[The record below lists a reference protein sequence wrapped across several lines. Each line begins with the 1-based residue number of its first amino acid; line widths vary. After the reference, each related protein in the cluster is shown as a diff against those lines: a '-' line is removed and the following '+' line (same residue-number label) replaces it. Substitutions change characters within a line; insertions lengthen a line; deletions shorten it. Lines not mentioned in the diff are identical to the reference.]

1 MFLMPY
7 MRKILLGSLLISILH
22 SSIGQQS
29 DRIPSEKPELIIGLI
44 MDQMRSDQL
53 YRYWDKFGDD
63 GFKKLMN
70 SGTVMNQ
77 AGFHYY
83 NTQSGPGY
91 ATIATGTQP
100 SVHGIVSN
108 DWYGI
113 LKDDL
118 THCTGDISATAVGG
132 HFELGQYSPG
142 NLMVSTFSDEMKLS
156 GNSQTKVYSIGWS
169 NESAILSG
177 GHAADA
183 AFWIDPLNG
192 KWMTSSHYKDSL
204 PAWVQQFN
212 EKKFPDIYLERIWS
226 PLLPLEEYTEYFVYN
241 SDADNPIIRKSY
253 LPIDLEK
260 SSRIDRRTRDYSML
274 QETPFGNTLILDMA
288 MTLLHEKQ
296 LGKDQY
302 TDYLAIN
309 LPAMGPVSERYGQE
323 SIELEDVFLRLDQ
336 DLAHFLSSLDD
347 LIGKNKVLIFLTATH
362 GMNNDPKYLK
372 YRKLPAGEFDGKQAL
387 SLLRSYLNV
396 KLGRG
401 EWIKG
406 YYENQIYLNRVLIE
420 DSKISLDEVRKEI
433 ANFMIQFEAVAHAT
447 SATTIS
453 SSYFPGGPNAL
464 IQKGYSPKRSGDVM
478 VVLRSGW
485 GLKGQS
491 RMGTGYNYDRK
502 VPLIW
507 YGWKVGKNVIYRDID
522 IADIAPTISFFLN
535 IPMPDACTGKPILD
549 MLEY

>member
-1 MFLMPY
+1 MIFL
-7 MRKILLGSLLISILH
+7 LQ

-29 DRIPSEKPELIIGLI
+29 NRIPSEKPELIIGLI
-44 MDQMRSDQL
+44 IDQMRPDQL

-70 SGTVMNQ
+70 NGTVMNQ
-77 AGFHYY
+77 AGYHYY

-91 ATIATGTQP
+91 TTIATGTQP

-108 DWYGI
+108 DWYEI
-113 LKDDL
+113 LKDES
-118 THCTGDISATAVGG
+118 THCTGDISVTAVGG
-132 HFELGQYSPG
+132 HFELGQYSPR

-156 GNSQTKVYSIGWS
+156 GTSQTKVYSIGWS

-177 GHAADA
+177 GHSADA
-183 AFWIDPLNG
+183 SFWIDPLSG
-192 KWMTSSHYKDSL
+192 KWMTSSYYKDSL
-204 PAWVQQFN
+204 PVWVQEFN
-212 EKKFPDIYLERIWS
+212 EKNFADIYLERIWR
-226 PLLPLEEYTEYFVYN
+226 PLLPVEEYTEYFVDN
-241 SDADNPIIRKSY
+241 SDAENPLIRKSH

-260 SSRIDRRTRDYSML
+260 SSRIDRKTRDYSML
-274 QETPFGNTLILDMA
+274 RETPFANTLMLDMA

-296 LGKDQY
+296 LGKDKY

-309 LPAMGPVSERYGQE
+309 LPAMGPVSERYGQA
-323 SIELEDVFLRLDQ
+323 SIELEDAFLRLDQ
-336 DLAHFLSSLDD
+336 DLAHFISSVDEM
-347 LIGKNKVLIFLTATH
+347 IGKNKVLIFLTATH
-362 GMNNDPKYLK
+362 GMNKEPEYLK

-401 EWIKG
+401 EWVKA
-406 YYENQIYLNRVLIE
+406 YYENQIYLNRILIE
-420 DSKISLDEVRKEI
+420 DSKKSLDELRNEV
-433 ANFMIQFEAVAHAT
+433 ANFMIQFDAVAHST

-453 SSYFPGGPNAL
+453 SSYFPGGSNAL
-464 IQKGYSPKRSGDVM
+464 IQKGYNPKRSGDVM

-485 GLKGQS
+485 VLKGLS

-507 YGWKVGKNVIYRDID
+507 YGWKIGKNVIYRDID

-535 IPMPDACTGKPILD
+535 IPMPNACTGKPILD
-549 MLEY
+549 MLD